1 MQFTLLRKLFS
12 TYVGTFES
20 FLEELTKKN
29 RKKLFKP
36 YKKLLSQLLCA
47 RCDLIW
53 NLFFLQLPH
62 GILKLTNVLM
72 FNSTCELYG

>member
-29 RKKLFKP
+29 RKKVFKP

-53 NLFFLQLPH
+53 NPFFT
-62 GILKLTNVLM
+62 ITTWNFKINECVNV
-72 FNSTCELYG
+72 

>member
-1 MQFTLLRKLFS
+1 MQFTLLTELFS

-53 NLFFLQLPH
+53 NLFLQLPH

>member
-53 NLFFLQLPH
+53 NPFLQLPH
-62 GILKLTNVLM
+62 GISKLTNVLM
-72 FNSTCELYG
+72 FKKENELYG

>member
-29 RKKLFKP
+29 RKKL
-36 YKKLLSQLLCA
+36 LSHTKNFYLNFCVQGVTSYG
-47 RCDLIW
+47 I
-53 NLFFLQLPH
+53 FFLQLPH

>member
-47 RCDLIW
+47 RCDLIR
-53 NLFFLQLPH
+53 NLFLQLPH